1 MNSSQPLRLL
11 NTEPREIAFARPVSE
26 DSQIPLFRQYLRI
39 ATRWRLVFAGCVL
52 GCLILALIATLL
64 MTPKYTATTTIEIT
78 RDSNRI
84 VNIQDVQQ
92 ETSVADQEFYQ
103 TQYGLLRARSLADR
117 VAQQLAFADDPAFF
131 KMFRVKLPAELTQMG
146 PAGRFAAAGHGE
158 RQRRAAETLLKHLSI
173 SPTRLSRLTDINFT
187 APDAALAARV
197 ANTWSASFIQITLE
211 RRFQATAYARTF
223 LEGRLDQLRRRLEE
237 SERQLVAYASEQQII
252 NLPAE
257 SGLAGNHTV
266 ERSIVADNLAALNAQ
281 LSQATA
287 DRVQAQARYS
297 EARAAGGDQTEALTN
312 VAINQLREKRAEL
325 AAEYQRLMVQFEPGY
340 PAAKGIASQIAQ
352 LDKSI
357 AREEGRVSSSIAS
370 DYRSAMQRERGLA
383 SRVELLKSGLLDLR
397 RRSIQYA
404 IYQREVDTNRQLYDG
419 LLQRYK
425 EIGVAGGV
433 GVNNVSVVDAADV
446 PERPSSPRLGLNLLL
461 GMLAGILI
469 GVAVVII
476 LEQSDESIADPA
488 EVDRLLGVPLIG
500 SVPMTVGQ
508 TPVDALQDRKSEL
521 VDAYLAVQTNL
532 EFSTEHGVPRSLSIT
547 STRPGEGKS
556 TTAFALALMLVRSRK
571 KVVLIDGD
579 MRSPSVHVLIG
590 TTHNNGLSNYLAGN
604 DDLHNLLIQ
613 TEQGLTVMTAGPIP
627 PNAAELLTGDRLPK
641 LIATLLQSYDHV
653 VIDSPPVMGL
663 ADAPLIGSRVE
674 AVVFAVEAHGIRASL
689 ARTALGR
696 LSSAN
701 AHVIGGVLVKFEAQ
715 RAHFGYGYDYGYGY
729 GHERKPQAR

>member
-1 MNSSQPLRLL
+1 MNSSQPLRLIGA
-11 NTEPREIAFARPVSE
+11 EPVTVGRAAPEE
-26 DSQIPLFRQYLRI
+26 GQIPLFRQYLRI
-39 ATRWRLVFAGCVL
+39 AIRWRLVFAGCVA
-52 GCLILALIATLL
+52 GCLVLALILTLL
-64 MTPKYTATTTIEIT
+64 MTPKYTATTTIEIA
-78 RDSNRI
+78 RDSSRI
-84 VNIQDVQQ
+84 VNIQALQQ

-117 VAQQLAFADDPAFF
+117 VAQELGLADDPSFF
-131 KMFRVKLPAELTQMG
+131 KMFKARLPAELSTMGTNGRYG
-146 PAGRFAAAGHGE
+146 PAGHEE
-158 RQRRAAETLLKHLSI
+158 RQRRAAAILLRNLGV

-187 APDAALAARV
+187 APDPALAAHV
-197 ANTWSASFIQITLE
+197 ANSWSSSFIQMTLE
-211 RRFQATAYARTF
+211 RRYQATAYARSF
-223 LEGRLDQLRRRLEE
+223 LESRLDQLRRKLEE

-252 NLPAE
+252 NLPAD
-257 SGLAGNHTV
+257 SGQGENHTV
-266 ERSIVADNLAALNAQ
+266 ERSIVADNLAALNSR

-287 DRVQAQARYS
+287 DRLEAQARYE
-297 EARAAGGDQTEALTN
+297 EARGAGGDQSEALTN

-340 PAAKGIASQIAQ
+340 PAAKAIASQITQ

-357 AREEGRVSSSIAS
+357 AREETRVSSSIAAN
-370 DYRSAMQRERGLA
+370 YRAAVERERGLSA
-383 SRVELLKSGLLDLR
+383 HVTGLKAGLLDLR

-425 EIGVAGGV
+425 EIGIAGGV
-433 GVNNVSVVDAADV
+433 GVNNVSIVDAANV
-446 PERPSSPRLGLNLLL
+446 PARPSSPRLGLNLMI
-461 GMLAGILI
+461 GVLI
-469 GVAVVII
+469 GMVLGTIVVLV

-488 EVDRLLGVPLIG
+488 ELDQVLGVPLIG
-500 SVPMTVGQ
+500 SVPMALGQ
-508 TPVDALQDRKSEL
+508 TPLEALQDRRSEL
-521 VDAYLAVQTNL
+521 VDAYLAIQTNL
-532 EFSTEHGVPRSLSIT
+532 EFSTEHGVPRSMSIT

-571 KVVLIDGD
+571 SVVLVDGD
-579 MRSPSVHVLIG
+579 MRSPSVHALIG

-604 DDLHNLLIQ
+604 DDIEGLLVH
-613 TEQGLTVMTAGPIP
+613 TDQGLTVMTAGPIP

-641 LIATLLQSYDHV
+641 LIAALLETYDHV

-696 LSSAN
+696 LASAS
-701 AHVIGGVLVKFEAQ
+701 ARVIGGVLVKFQAQ

-729 GHERKPQAR
+729 GHEHKARGR

>member
-1 MNSSQPLRLL
+1 MNSSQPLRLMAA
-11 NTEPREIAFARPVSE
+11 EPVAIHRPTA
-26 DSQIPLFRQYLRI
+26 DDGQIPMFRQYLRI

-64 MTPKYTATTTIEIT
+64 MTPKYTATTTIEIA

-92 ETSVADQEFYQ
+92 DTSVADQEFYQ

-117 VAQQLAFADDPAFF
+117 VAQQLGFADDPAFF
-131 KMFRVKLPAELTQMG
+131 KMFHVKLPSDLAPMG
-146 PAGRFAAAGHGE
+146 ANGRFGVAGHDE
-158 RQRRAAETLLKHLSI
+158 RQRRAAETLLLHLGV
-173 SPTRLSRLTDINFT
+173 SPTRLSRLTDIDFT
-187 APDAALAARV
+187 APDPALAARV
-197 ANTWSASFIQITLE
+197 TNTWSSSFIQMTLE
-211 RRFQATAYARTF
+211 RRYQATAYARTF
-223 LEGRLDQLRRRLEE
+223 LESRLEQLRRKLEE
-237 SERQLVAYASEQQII
+237 SERQLVAYATEQQII
-252 NLPAE
+252 NLPAA
-257 SGLAGNHTV
+257 SGQGENRTV
-266 ERSIVADNLAALNAQ
+266 ERSIVADDLAALNAQ

-287 DRVQAQARYS
+287 DRVQAQARYDQT
-297 EARAAGGDQTEALTN
+297 RGAGGDQSEALGN

-340 PAAKGIASQIAQ
+340 PAAKAVASQITQ

-357 AREEGRVSSSIAS
+357 AREEGRVSSSIGA
-370 DYRSAMQRERGLA
+370 DYRAAQQRESGLK
-383 SRVELLKSGLLDLR
+383 SRVDALKASLLDLR

-404 IYQREVDTNRQLYDG
+404 IYQRDVDTNRQLYDG

-433 GVNNVSVVDAADV
+433 GVNNVSIVDLADV
-446 PERPSSPRLGLNLLL
+446 PEKPSSPRLGLNLLL
-461 GMLAGILI
+461 GLLAGVAL
-469 GVAVVII
+469 GVLVVII

-488 EVDRLLGVPLIG
+488 EVSHLLGVPLIG

-508 TPVDALQDRKSEL
+508 TPLDALQDRKSEL

-532 EFSTEHGVPRSLSIT
+532 EFSTEHGVPRSMSIT

-556 TTAFALALMLVRSRK
+556 TTAFALALMLARSRK
-571 KVVLIDGD
+571 SVVLIDGD
-579 MRSPSVHVLIG
+579 MRSPSVHTLVG
-590 TTHNNGLSNYLAGN
+590 TTHSTGLSNYLAGN
-604 DDLHNLLIQ
+604 DDLESLLVH

-641 LIATLLQSYDHV
+641 LIETLLQTYSHV
-653 VIDSPPVMGL
+653 VIDTPPVMGL

-674 AVVFAVEAHGIRASL
+674 AVVFAVEAHGIRASM

-696 LSSAN
+696 LASAN
-701 AHVIGGVLVKFEAQ
+701 ARVIGGVLVKFEAQ

-729 GHERKPQAR
+729 GHERKTRGR

>member
-11 NTEPREIAFARPVSE
+11 HAEPVGPARPEPE
-26 DSQIPLFRQYLRI
+26 DGQIPLFRQYLRI
-39 ATRWRLVFAGCVL
+39 ATRWRMVFAGCVV
-52 GCLILALIATLL
+52 GCLVVALILTLL
-64 MTPKYTATTTIEIT
+64 MTPKYTATTTIEIS
-78 RDSNRI
+78 RESDRI
-84 VNIQDVQQ
+84 VKIEDVQQ

-117 VAQQLAFADDPAFF
+117 VAQQLGFADDPAFF
-131 KMFRVKLPAELTQMG
+131 KMFRVKLPSQFGQMG
-146 PAGRFAAAGHGE
+146 PNGRYAPAGHEE
-158 RQRRAAETLLKHLSI
+158 RQRRAADTLLKHLGV
-173 SPTRLSRLTDINFT
+173 SPTRLSRLTDIEFT
-187 APDAALAARV
+187 APDPALAARV
-197 ANTWSASFIQITLE
+197 TNTWSSAFIQMTLE
-211 RRFQATAYARTF
+211 RRYQATAYARTF
-223 LEGRLDQLRRRLEE
+223 LESRLDQLRRKLEE

-252 NLPAE
+252 NLPAQ
-257 SGLAGNHTV
+257 SGQGENHTV
-266 ERSIVADNLAALNAQ
+266 ERSIVADDLAALNGQ

-287 DRVQAQARYS
+287 DRVEAEARYS
-297 EARAAGGDQTEALTN
+297 QARTAGGNQTEALRN

-325 AAEYQRLMVQFEPGY
+325 AAEYEKLMVQFEPGY
-340 PAAKGIASQIAQ
+340 PAAKAVQSQITQ

-357 AREEGRVSSSIAS
+357 VREESRVSSSIAG
-370 DYRSAMQRERGLA
+370 DYRSAMQREQGLLA
-383 SRVELLKSGLLDLR
+383 KVNGLKSNLLDLR

-425 EIGVAGGV
+425 EVGIAGGV

-446 PERPSSPRLGLNLLL
+446 PEKPSSPRLGLNLAL
-461 GMLAGILI
+461 GILAGIAL
-469 GVAVVII
+469 GVLVVLI

-488 EVDRLLGVPLIG
+488 EVQRLLGVPLIG

-508 TPVDALQDRKSEL
+508 TPMDALQDRKSEL

-556 TTAFALALMLVRSRK
+556 TTAFALALMLARSRK
-571 KVVLIDGD
+571 SVVLIDGD
-579 MRSPSVHVLIG
+579 MRSPSVHALVG
-590 TTHNNGLSNYLAGN
+590 TTHANGLSNYLTGN
-604 DDLHNLLIQ
+604 DELENLLIH

-627 PNAAELLTGDRLPK
+627 PNAAELLTGDRLPL
-641 LIATLLQSYDHV
+641 LIATLLKTFDHV

-696 LSSAN
+696 LASAS
-701 AHVIGGVLVKFEAQ
+701 ARVIGGVLVKFEAQ

-729 GHERKPQAR
+729 GQEHKSRGR

>member
-1 MNSSQPLRLL
+1 LAN
-11 NTEPREIAFARPVSE
+11 E
-26 DSQIPLFRQYLRI
+26 DSQIPVFRQYLRI
-39 ATRWRLVFAGCVL
+39 AFRWRMVFAGCVFV
-52 GCLILALIATLL
+52 CLVLALIATLI
-64 MTPKYTATTTIEIT
+64 MTPKYTAITTIEIS
-78 RDSNRI
+78 RDSDRI

-117 VAQQLAFADDPAFF
+117 VARQLGLADDPAFF
-131 KMFRVKLPAELTQMG
+131 RMFRVKLSSKVSPTGLN
-146 PAGRFAAAGHGE
+146 GRFAPFGHEE
-158 RQRRAAETLLKHLSI
+158 RQRLASEVLLRHLGVA
-173 SPTRLSRLTDINFT
+173 PTRLSRLTDISFT
-187 APDAALAARV
+187 APDPAFAARV
-197 ANTWSASFIQITLE
+197 VNAWSTSFIQMTLE

-223 LEGRLDQLRRRLEE
+223 LESRLDQLRRKLEE
-237 SERQLVAYASEQQII
+237 SERQLVAYATAQQII
-252 NLPAE
+252 NLPAA
-257 SGLAGNHTV
+257 SGAGDNRTI
-266 ERSIVADNLAALNAQ
+266 ERSIVSDDLAALNGE
-281 LSQATA
+281 LSQAIA
-287 DRVQAQARYS
+287 DRVQAEARHNQARGS
-297 EARAAGGDQTEALTN
+297 GGNQTEALSN

-325 AAEYQRLMVQFEPGY
+325 AAEYQRMMVQFEPGY
-340 PAAKGIASQIAQ
+340 PAAKALASQIAQ

-357 AREEGRVSSSIAS
+357 AREEGRVSSSIDS
-370 DYRSAMQRERGLA
+370 SYRAALSREEGLKN
-383 SRVELLKSGLLDLR
+383 RVDALKSSLLDLR
-397 RRSIQYA
+397 RRSIQYT

-433 GVNNVSVVDAADV
+433 GTNNISIVDTADV
-446 PERPSSPRLGLNLLL
+446 PERPSSPRLILNLML
-461 GMLAGILI
+461 GIIA
-469 GVAVVII
+469 GVAIGTVVVLI

-488 EVDRLLGVPLIG
+488 EVDRLLGLPLIG
-500 SVPMTVGQ
+500 SLPMTVGE
-508 TPVDALQDRKSEL
+508 TPIDALQDRKSDL

-579 MRSPSVHVLIG
+579 MRSPSVHTLIG
-590 TTHNNGLSNYLAGN
+590 TTHAAGLSNYLAGN
-604 DDLHNLLIQ
+604 DDIPSLLTS
-613 TEQGLTVMTAGPIP
+613 TESGLTVMTAGPIP
-627 PNAAELLTGDRLPK
+627 PNAAELLTGDRLPE
-641 LIATLLQSYDHV
+641 LIATLLQSFDHV

-696 LSSAN
+696 LASAN
-701 AHVIGGVLVKFEAQ
+701 ARVIGGVLVKFNAQ

-729 GHERKPQAR
+729 GHERKRGDR

>member
-11 NTEPREIAFARPVSE
+11 NLEPIAPSRAAPE
-26 DSQIPLFRQYLRI
+26 EGQIPLFRQYLRI
-39 ATRWRLVFAGCVL
+39 ATRWRMVFAGCVL
-52 GCLILALIATLL
+52 GCLIVALIITLL
-64 MTPKYTATTTIEIT
+64 MTPKYTATTTIEIA
-78 RDSNRI
+78 RESDRI
-84 VNIQDVQQ
+84 VKIEDVQQ

-117 VAQQLAFADDPAFF
+117 VAQQLNFADDPSFF
-131 KMFRVKLPAELTQMG
+131 KMFRAKLPSQISQISANG
-146 PAGRFAAAGHGE
+146 RYAPAGHDE
-158 RQRRAAETLLKHLSI
+158 RQRRAADVLLKHIAI
-173 SPTRLSRLTDINFT
+173 SPTRLSRLTDIEFT

-197 ANTWSASFIQITLE
+197 TNTWSSCFIQMTLE
-211 RRFQATAYARTF
+211 RRYQATAYARTF
-223 LEGRLDQLRRRLEE
+223 LESRLDQLRRRLEE
-237 SERQLVAYASEQQII
+237 SERQLVAYASQQQII
-252 NLPAE
+252 NLPAQ
-257 SGLAGNHTV
+257 SGQGENHTV
-266 ERSIVADNLAALNAQ
+266 ERSLVADDLAALNGQ

-287 DRVQAQARYS
+287 DRVQAEAQYDQARG
-297 EARAAGGDQTEALTN
+297 AGGSQTEALRN

-340 PAAKGIASQIAQ
+340 PAAKAVQSQITQ

-357 AREEGRVSSSIAS
+357 AREEGRVSSSIAA
-370 DYRSAMQRERGLA
+370 DYRSALQRERGLQG
-383 SRVELLKSGLLDLR
+383 RVDALKSNLLDLR

-425 EIGVAGGV
+425 EVGIAGGV

-446 PERPSSPRLGLNLLL
+446 PERPSSPRLGLNLVL
-461 GMLAGILI
+461 GILAGIAL
-469 GVAVVII
+469 GVLVVLV

-488 EVDRLLGVPLIG
+488 EVQRLLGVPLIG

-508 TPVDALQDRKSEL
+508 TPLDALQDRKSEL

-556 TTAFALALMLVRSRK
+556 TTAFALALMLARSRK
-571 KVVLIDGD
+571 SVVLIDGD
-579 MRSPSVHVLIG
+579 MRSPSVHALVG
-590 TTHNNGLSNYLAGN
+590 TTHANGLSNYLTGN
-604 DDLHNLLIQ
+604 DELESLLIH

-627 PNAAELLTGDRLPK
+627 PNAAELLTGDRLPQ
-641 LIATLLQSYDHV
+641 LIKTLLETYHHV

-696 LSSAN
+696 LASAS
-701 AHVIGGVLVKFEAQ
+701 ARVIGGVLVKFEAE

-729 GHERKPQAR
+729 GQERTSRGQ

>member
-1 MNSSQPLRLL
+1 MNSSQPLRLASAAPL
-11 NTEPREIAFARPVSE
+11 LEERAGP
-26 DSQIPLFRQYLRI
+26 DDGQIPLFRQYLRI
-39 ATRWRLVFAGCVL
+39 ATRWRLVFAGCLL
-52 GCLILALIATLL
+52 GCLVVALIITLL
-64 MTPKYTATTTIEIT
+64 MTPKYTATTTIEIA
-78 RDSNRI
+78 RDSDRI

-117 VAQQLAFADDPAFF
+117 VAQQLGFADDPAFF
-131 KMFRVKLPAELTQMG
+131 KMFRVKLPADIAQV
-146 PAGRFAAAGHGE
+146 AANGRFAPAGHGE
-158 RQRRAAETLLKHLSI
+158 RERRAADTLLKHLSI
-173 SPTRLSRLTDINFT
+173 SPTRLSRLTDIEFT
-187 APDAALAARV
+187 APDPVLAARV
-197 ANTWSASFIQITLE
+197 TNTWSAGFIQITLE
-211 RRFQATAYARTF
+211 RRYQATAYARNF
-223 LEGRLDQLRRRLEE
+223 LESRLDQLRRKLEE

-257 SGLAGNHTV
+257 SGQGENRTV
-266 ERSIVADNLAALNAQ
+266 ERSIVADDLAALNAQ

-287 DRVQAQARYS
+287 DRVQAEARFDQARS
-297 EARAAGGDQTEALTN
+297 AGGNQTEALAN

-340 PAAKGIASQIAQ
+340 PAAKAIASQIAQ

-357 AREEGRVSSSIAS
+357 AREEGRVSSSIAG
-370 DYRSAMQRERGLA
+370 DYRSALQREQGLKT
-383 SRVELLKSGLLDLR
+383 RVNALKTSLLDLR

-404 IYQREVDTNRQLYDG
+404 IFQREVDTNRQLYDG

-433 GVNNVSVVDAADV
+433 GVNNVSIVDAADV

-461 GMLAGILI
+461 GILGGIAL
-469 GVAVVII
+469 GVLVVII

-488 EVDRLLGVPLIG
+488 EVNRLLGVPLIG
-500 SVPMTVGQ
+500 SVPMTVGE
-508 TPVDALQDRKSEL
+508 TPLDALQDRKSEL

-556 TTAFALALMLVRSRK
+556 TTAFALALMLARSRK
-571 KVVLIDGD
+571 SVVLIDGD
-579 MRSPSVHVLIG
+579 MRSPSVHALVG
-590 TTHNNGLSNYLAGN
+590 TTHVNGLSNYLAGN
-604 DDLHNLLIQ
+604 DDLEGLLVQ

-627 PNAAELLTGDRLPK
+627 PNAAELLTGDRLPQ
-641 LIATLLQSYDHV
+641 LIATLLKHYDHV
-653 VIDSPPVMGL
+653 VIDTPPVMGL

-674 AVVFAVEAHGIRASL
+674 AVVFAVEAHGIRASM

-696 LSSAN
+696 LASAN
-701 AHVIGGVLVKFEAQ
+701 ARVIGGILVKFEAE

-729 GHERKPQAR
+729 GHEHKSRDK

>member
-1 MNSSQPLRLL
+1 MNSSQPLRLTAVEPIAIGRPA
-11 NTEPREIAFARPVSE
+11 TE
-26 DSQIPLFRQYLRI
+26 DGQIPLFRQYLRI
-39 ATRWRLVFAGCVL
+39 ATRWRMVFAGCVL
-52 GCLILALIATLL
+52 GCVIVALIVTLL
-64 MTPKYTATTTIEIT
+64 MTPKYTATTTIEIA
-78 RDSNRI
+78 RDSDRI

-117 VAQQLAFADDPAFF
+117 VAQQLNFADDPSFF
-131 KMFRVKLPAELTQMG
+131 RMFRAKLPSQLSQMG
-146 PAGRFAAAGHGE
+146 ANGRYAPAGHDE
-158 RQRRAAETLLKHLSI
+158 RQRRAADVLLKHIAI
-173 SPTRLSRLTDINFT
+173 SPTRLSRLTDIEFT
-187 APDAALAARV
+187 APDAALAAHIT
-197 ANTWSASFIQITLE
+197 NTWSSCFIQMTLE
-211 RRFQATAYARTF
+211 RRYQATAYARNF
-223 LEGRLDQLRRRLEE
+223 LESRLDQLRGRLEE

-252 NLPAE
+252 NLPAQ
-257 SGLAGNHTV
+257 SGQGENHTV
-266 ERSIVADNLAALNAQ
+266 ERSLVADDLAALNGQ

-287 DRVQAQARYS
+287 DRVQAEARYNQARG
-297 EARAAGGDQTEALTN
+297 AGGDQAEALGN

-340 PAAKGIASQIAQ
+340 PAAKAVQSQIAQ

-357 AREEGRVSSSIAS
+357 AREEGRVSSSIAA
-370 DYRSAMQRERGLA
+370 DYRSALQREHGLQ
-383 SRVELLKSGLLDLR
+383 SRVDALKLGLLDLR

-425 EIGVAGGV
+425 EVGIAGGV

-446 PERPSSPRLGLNLLL
+446 PERPSSPRLGLNVAL
-461 GMLAGILI
+461 GILAGIAI
-469 GVAVVII
+469 GVIVVLI

-488 EVDRLLGVPLIG
+488 EVSRLLGVPLIG
-500 SVPMTVGQ
+500 SVPMTIGQ
-508 TPVDALQDRKSEL
+508 TPLDALQDRKSEL

-556 TTAFALALMLVRSRK
+556 TTAFALALMLARSRK
-571 KVVLIDGD
+571 SVVLIDGD
-579 MRSPSVHVLIG
+579 MRSPSVHALVG
-590 TTHNNGLSNYLAGN
+590 TTHANGLSNYLAGN
-604 DDLHNLLIQ
+604 DELDSLLIH

-627 PNAAELLTGDRLPK
+627 PNAAELLTGDRLPL
-641 LIATLLQSYDHV
+641 LIATLLKTYDHV

-696 LSSAN
+696 LASAS
-701 AHVIGGVLVKFEAQ
+701 ARVIGGVLVKFESQ

-729 GHERKPQAR
+729 GHEHKSRGQ